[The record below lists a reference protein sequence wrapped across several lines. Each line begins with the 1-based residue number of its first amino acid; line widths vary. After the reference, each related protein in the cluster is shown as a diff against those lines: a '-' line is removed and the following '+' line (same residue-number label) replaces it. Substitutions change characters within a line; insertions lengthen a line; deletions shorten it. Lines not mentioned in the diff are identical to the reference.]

1 MSDDE
6 RLVSV
11 RRVPDE
17 STATLLCDF
26 LRSNGVAATA
36 VAMQIPWL
44 PGVETF
50 RQGYWG
56 HVEVMEHDAER
67 ARALIEDF
75 YAAEP
80 QEEPPLGA
88 SGNGEDHEGDASDWD
103 DAGEEEAVEEVDEDE
118 EESQ

>member
-17 STATLLCDF
+17 TTATLLCDF
-26 LRSNGVAATA
+26 LRSNGVPATA

-56 HVEVMEHDAER
+56 HVEVMEHDAEK
-67 ARALIEDF
+67 ARAIIDDF
-75 YAAEP
+75 FAAEP
-80 QEEPPLGA
+80 QPEPGL
-88 SGNGEDHEGDASDWD
+88 EG
-103 DAGEEEAVEEVDEDE
+103 AGE
-118 EESQ
+118 

>member
-1 MSDDE
+1 MSEDE

-26 LRSNGVAATA
+26 LQSNGVAATA
-36 VAMQIPWL
+36 VAIQIPWL
-44 PGVETF
+44 PGVETL

-80 QEEPPLGA
+80 QEEPGLGT
-88 SGNGEDHEGDASDWD
+88 SGNGEDHESDASDWD
-103 DAGEEEAVEEVDEDE
+103 DAEEDEAPEDEDE
-118 EESQ
+118 EEEESQ

>member
-1 MSDDE
+1 MSKDE

-17 STATLLCDF
+17 TTATLLRDF
-26 LRSNGVAATA
+26 LRDNGVRATA

-50 RQGYWG
+50 QRGYWG
-56 HVEVMEHDAER
+56 QVEVLEHDAER
-67 ARALIEDF
+67 AMALIEDF

-80 QEEPPLGA
+80 QPDPGLEPEAGDDTG
-88 SGNGEDHEGDASDWD
+88 GNGGPDAPP
-103 DAGEEEAVEEVDEDE
+103 AA
-118 EESQ
+118 